1 VIEQDR
7 TRPAQLVVLGASGA
21 GKTTLVR
28 RLAALA
34 LPGIGCY
41 HFDAIGVPSA
51 EEIAARVG
59 EGESWQ
65 AWALDAWVARL
76 ARNEDRVALAVLDA
90 QVRPSAVR
98 DAFARHGVVFGG
110 MVLVDCGHAERN
122 ARLCGPRGQSE
133 LANPEMD
140 TWAAY
145 LRGQADALGLPI
157 IDTTGAS
164 PEAGLAALYAHVE
177 ALLNAARHGEAP
189 SLRAG
194 ERSLEKLSTRA

>member
-1 VIEQDR
+1 VIDQEL

-34 LPGIGCY
+34 LPGVGCY
-41 HFDAIGVPSA
+41 HFDTIGVPPA
-51 EEIAARVG
+51 EETVARLG
-59 EGESWQ
+59 GGESWQ
-65 AWALDAWVARL
+65 AWALDEWVARL
-76 ARNEDRVALAVLDA
+76 TRNEDRVALAVLDA

-98 DAFARHGVVFGG
+98 DAFVRHGVAFGG
-110 MVLVDCGHAERN
+110 MVLVDCGYAERN
-122 ARLCGPRGQSE
+122 ARLRGPRGQPE

-157 IDTTGAS
+157 IDTTGAR

-177 ALLNAARHGEAP
+177 ALVNAARHGHAS

-194 ERSLEKLSTRA
+194 